1 MREAYRAG
9 RWHYAGQRKWICA
22 CRGLM
27 TYGAVMRTVLLGGLV
42 VGVIDMLDAF
52 AFSYLRG
59 GVAPTRVL
67 QAIASG
73 LIGRSAFDGGTTTA
87 VLGLA
92 IHFCIATTVAA
103 AYVVASR
110 RFRVL
115 IDHAVIAGL
124 VYGVG
129 VYGVMQYVVLPMS
142 AFRMGPFNW
151 AGLANGLVI
160 HAFGVGLPVA
170 LIARRFGDSS

>member
-1 MREAYRAG
+1 M
-9 RWHYAGQRKWICA
+9 
-22 CRGLM
+22 
-27 TYGAVMRTVLLGGLV
+27 

-52 AFSYLRG
+52 AFSYLRS

-73 LIGRSAFDGGTTTA
+73 LIGPRAFDGGPTAA

-115 IDHAVIAGL
+115 VDHAVVAGI

-129 VYGVMQYVVLPMS
+129 VYVVMQSVVLPMS
-142 AFRMGPFNW
+142 AFRMSPFNW
-151 AGLANGLVI
+151 AGLANGLSI

-170 LIARRFGDSS
+170 LIARWFGESN